1 MNLMA
6 PFGKSLYKTGC
17 MRPSYEMIDLLV
29 GIFMKAML
37 PLSKVSGQAGFFMT
51 GATCLYFYLRLW
63 FGKQPDL
70 IFGSWGGT

>member
-29 GIFMKAML
+29 GMFMKAML
-37 PLSKVSGQAGFFMT
+37 PLSKMSGQAGFFMVPPACIST
-51 GATCLYFYLRLW
+51 LGCGLVSSQT
-63 FGKQPDL
+63 
-70 IFGSWGGT
+70 